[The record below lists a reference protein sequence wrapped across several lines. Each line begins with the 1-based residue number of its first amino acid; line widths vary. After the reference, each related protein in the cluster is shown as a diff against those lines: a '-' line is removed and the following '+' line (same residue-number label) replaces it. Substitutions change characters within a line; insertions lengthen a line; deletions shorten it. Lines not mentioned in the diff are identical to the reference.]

1 MFGNRKRKLQD
12 EEESLVPHGLI
23 WHATAEPTPE
33 EVAKSEEA
41 LGYTVNYAQEIERV
55 RREAAER
62 PAEQAPAAATQVPP
76 ASPAVVPWW
85 RMEQPDAPA
94 ESPISKLTPMPL
106 SAYVPTPIE
115 PALEAPPLSRIEPL
129 QIRPTAV
136 QAVDLP
142 QVAVAP
148 PVVQPMQAIS
158 PSIPMETPAQIL
170 QTSAPQIV
178 GSMAIAP
185 QVEAPAMPEPAVYDS
200 PVSKPHFEERLV
212 PKSSEI
218 TESLALAFSR
228 LHSACKTAWLSL
240 GSVSGKAFQRGRQ
253 TVQSLELGEGLAR
266 AGKRGQSLLR
276 GGMAKT
282 GYYARTT
289 GSALGAFS
297 RAGASRVQQMSARV
311 RTASS
316 TTNDVVRPANT
327 QPSAPSRIRVLLAAS
342 ALRARV
348 ITAEQLAAWKLQRQ
362 RMAIDSRLWASMT
375 MAAIAAIIVLVIVS
389 VVPHYAA
396 RSLPSRLLNTNP
408 SVNADAA
415 APVAAAP
422 VGSLKPAPPATKATK
437 AASVNTTPSTS
448 GSTKPGVT
456 KAAATKTAANTAP
469 AKPRHV
475 AHDDYVAPDTYKYYG
490 SGTKTS
496 R

>member
-23 WHATAEPTPE
+23 WHATAEPTSE

-62 PAEQAPAAATQVPP
+62 PTEQVPAAASQVPT
-76 ASPAVVPWW
+76 ARPAVVPWW
-85 RMEQPDAPA
+85 RVEQPGPPV
-94 ESPISKLTPMPL
+94 ENPISKLAPMPL

-115 PALEAPPLSRIEPL
+115 PALEAPRLSRIEPM
-129 QIRPTAV
+129 QIRPAAV
-136 QAVDLP
+136 PPVDLQ
-142 QVAVAP
+142 QVAVAS
-148 PVVQPMQAIS
+148 PVVQPIQPIS
-158 PSIPMETPAQIL
+158 PSIPLETPAQIL

-185 QVEAPAMPEPAVYDS
+185 QVEAPAIPQPAFYDS
-200 PVSKPHFEERLV
+200 PGSKPQFEERLV

-218 TESLALAFSR
+218 TEALALAFSR
-228 LHSACKTAWLSL
+228 LRSACTTAWLSL
-240 GSVSGKAFQRGRQ
+240 GSVSGKAVQRGRQ
-253 TVQSLELGEGLAR
+253 TVQSLELSEGLAR
-266 AGKRGQSLLR
+266 AGKQGQNLLR

-289 GSALGAFS
+289 GSAVGAFS
-297 RAGASRVQQMSARV
+297 RAGAARVQQMSARV

-316 TTNDVVRPANT
+316 ATNEDVVRPANP
-327 QPSAPSRIRVLLAAS
+327 QPSAPSPIRVLLAAS
-342 ALRARV
+342 ALQARV
-348 ITAEQLAAWKLQRQ
+348 ITAERLSAWRLQRQ
-362 RMAIDSRLWASMT
+362 RMAIDSRFWASMT
-375 MAAIAAIIVLVIVS
+375 MAAVAAIIVLVIVS

-396 RSLPSRLLNTNP
+396 RSLPSRLLDTNP
-408 SVNADAA
+408 SVNANVA

-422 VGSLKPAPPATKATK
+422 ARAAKTASPATKATK
-437 AASVNTTPSTS
+437 AAGVNTTPTP
-448 GSTKPGVT
+448 TKSASI
-456 KAAATKTAANTAP
+456 KAVTKTAANTAP
-469 AKPRHV
+469 VKARHV
-475 AHDDYVAPDTYKYYG
+475 VHDDYVAPDTYKYYG
-490 SGTKTS
+490 SGSKTS